1 MSATK
6 QRTTSRRMVLAGA
19 SGLGALALLPACGQ
33 SGAGQAGSQSNAG
46 AAKGKVTFMTQG
58 GGPQDVDRYKP
69 LIDDYNAK
77 KGPVTIDLLEGD
89 PGGAAVNA
97 QGKLIT
103 MVAAGSAPDAF
114 WTHAYISPTLA
125 KLNMLA
131 DLQPYLKKDKD
142 VKLSNYFEAPTKD
155 YATDDGKQ
163 LGLPREATTTL
174 LVYNKELMQKNGVTF
189 PTESWTWDDF
199 LKAAQQLTKGE
210 GAQKTWG
217 VAGIVGVG
225 GAPYYPYVKVWQEGG
240 DVVDKTRTKMTL
252 HQSPAVD
259 QMQWIADLIN
269 KQNVHPWA
277 DSFPGQNMMEGWA
290 TGRIGMAV
298 SISVYTNF
306 NKAQFDWDIMH
317 IPKGKTRVTRTAS
330 AGHSM
335 TAASKNKDAAWEIV
349 KLLGSK
355 PAYELWAKLG
365 LTLPTYREVANS
377 PLVINPNQPPKSAKI
392 ALDAF
397 DYARPEPISGDWGN
411 VGSEISKAMNDVY
424 AGKSDAKSA
433 LTAIVPVVESL
444 LAKTPATTPATP
456 AK

>member
-1 MSATK
+1 
-6 QRTTSRRMVLAGA
+6 
-19 SGLGALALLPACGQ
+19 
-33 SGAGQAGSQSNAG
+33 
-46 AAKGKVTFMTQG
+46 
-58 GGPQDVDRYKP
+58 
-69 LIDDYNAK
+69 
-77 KGPVTIDLLEGD
+77 
-89 PGGAAVNA
+89 
-97 QGKLIT
+97 
-103 MVAAGSAPDAF
+103 
-114 WTHAYISPTLA
+114 
-125 KLNMLA
+125 
-131 DLQPYLKKDKD
+131 
-142 VKLSNYFEAPTKD
+142 
-155 YATDDGKQ
+155 
-163 LGLPREATTTL
+163 
-174 LVYNKELMQKNGVTF
+174 MQKNGVTF

-349 KLLGSK
+349 KLLGGK

-365 LTLPTYREVANS
+365 LTLPTYKEVANS
-377 PLVINPNQPPKSAKI
+377 PLVLNPSQPPKSAKI
-392 ALDAF
+392 KL
-397 DYARPEPISGDWGN
+397 
-411 VGSEISKAMNDVY
+411 
-424 AGKSDAKSA
+424 SA
-433 LTAIVPVVESL
+433 SNCR
-444 LAKTPATTPATP
+444 TTRQR
-456 AK
+456 